1 MSNNILIIAFSFTLT
16 LRHGIVDI
24 VLCNHHFVRDD
35 VRLQVAPL
43 ATNEQADAR
52 YHGDAE

>member
-1 MSNNILIIAFSFTLT
+1 
-16 LRHGIVDI
+16 
-24 VLCNHHFVRDD
+24 VRDD

-52 YHGDAE
+52 YHGDAEQTARDNEKKRNGSAAPVT